1 MSREIRSKSHDSVV
15 STIFIKDQGFY
26 GKKWSKIEK
35 HTRSWEL
42 RALHSAII
50 TTLLL
55 FGYFLRISRMCD
67 DVQAL
72 VVDSGSGMCR
82 AGFAGDDAPR
92 AVFPS
97 IIGLPHLEQS
107 MVGMC
112 GNYSYVGD
120 DAMVKRGILSLSY
133 PIQRGIVTDWEDM
146 ERILH
151 HTFYNELCVGPEEHP
166 LLLTEPPLNPT
177 ANREMLMQIVF
188 ETLNCPA
195 TYFSLQGV
203 LSVYAAGRCDAIVL
217 DIGEGVTHT
226 LPVVQGY
233 VFSDAIKR
241 KEIAGCDL
249 TGYLMKLLTQGGLSF
264 TTSADREIAR
274 DMKEKLCYVA
284 DDFDKETV
292 VARSSSSVEKSY
304 TLPDGKV
311 VVVGEERFRCPEA
324 LFNPLLLQRES
335 DGIHEFVYNAIQ
347 SCDIDVRSGL
357 LSNILLSGGSTMF
370 QGLQERLNKEIEAL
384 APSNALVKVVAL
396 PERKYLVWIGGSILA
411 SLSSFQPMWIK
422 FFLMQ

>member
-1 MSREIRSKSHDSVV
+1 M
-15 STIFIKDQGFY
+15 Y
-26 GKKWSKIEK
+26 
-35 HTRSWEL
+35 
-42 RALHSAII
+42 
-50 TTLLL
+50 
-55 FGYFLRISRMCD
+55 D

-72 VVDSGSGMCR
+72 VVDSGSGWCR

-97 IIGLPHLEQS
+97 IIGCPHLEQS

-112 GNYSYVGD
+112 GKYRYVGD
-120 DAMVKRGILSLSY
+120 EAMAKRGILSLSY

-151 HTFYNELCVGPEEHP
+151 HTFYNELCVAPEEHP

-217 DIGEGVTHT
+217 DIGEGLTHT

-264 TTSADREIAR
+264 TTSAEREIAR

-324 LFNPLLLQRES
+324 LFNPLLLERES

-411 SLSSFQPMWIK
+411 SLSSFQPMWMSKVSYDESGPDYIHN
-422 FFLMQ
+422 FF